1 MKSPR
6 RTHDSLTILSVLL
19 GLATG
24 ASAAPA
30 TKHGQEVPTTS
41 VAGQPQVER
50 FSTALAAFEQILRVP
65 ARVLAFG
72 EYHQTHSTVDIRSAL
87 ARFTDEILP
96 ALAGSATDLVVETWV
111 STGACGAKEAKVD
124 RDVGATTLRPA
135 ETESEIVT
143 LLKRAKTAG
152 LQPHILT
159 MSCEDYRGVMG
170 ARGETDFAKL
180 LKLTRR
186 RLQSEVSRC
195 LAEPPAHGGQGHRVV
210 AVYGGALHNDLHP
223 APSDRRYAFGPALST
238 AVKGQ
243 YVEVDLLVPEYVAT
257 DRRLAREPWFG
268 LIERNKTSKDILLIR
283 RGERSFAILFPPSKP
298 SEPKP
303 EEARPEQ

>member
-111 STGACGAKEAKVD
+111 STGACGAKEAAQASQD
-124 RDVGATTLRPA
+124 G
-135 ETESEIVT
+135 
-143 LLKRAKTAG
+143 
-152 LQPHILT
+152 
-159 MSCEDYRGVMG
+159 
-170 ARGETDFAKL
+170 
-180 LKLTRR
+180 
-186 RLQSEVSRC
+186 
-195 LAEPPAHGGQGHRVV
+195 
-210 AVYGGALHNDLHP
+210 
-223 APSDRRYAFGPALST
+223 
-238 AVKGQ
+238 
-243 YVEVDLLVPEYVAT
+243 
-257 DRRLAREPWFG
+257 RLAASHPDHVMRG
-268 LIERNKTSKDILLIR
+268 LSR
-283 RGERSFAILFPPSKP
+283 RDGRAGGD
-298 SEPKP
+298 
-303 EEARPEQ
+303 